1 MVPKLGDHSVGCVLP
16 KDTHAFSNFVKGL
29 KMNSDLLRAILDINQ
44 KVEEL
49 TKTEQIINEIG
60 SR

>member
-1 MVPKLGDHSVGCVLP
+1 MCLP
-16 KDTHAFSNFVKGL
+16 KDTQAFSNFVKGL
-29 KMNSDLLRAILDINQ
+29 KMKSDLLRAILDINQ

-60 SR
+60 GR